1 MKMSS
6 SQKIIFYSLF
16 FILCLLFY
24 TWQGIYLPISSS
36 TEENLFLIEKGE
48 GLKEIASNLKENGL
62 IKNDF
67 LFKLYV
73 FLKGETKNLKA
84 GRYILNLSMNL
95 SEITEIIIS
104 GKTAKEKITIIEGW
118 NLRDIGWYLE
128 NRGLFQAEEL
138 FELVGFPLIDYNK
151 NTGLPKPKDFSEE
164 FDFLRDKPKNVSLE
178 GYLFPDTY
186 EINTGAQIEEIVK
199 TMLSNFDKK
208 LTSNLRK
215 EIKKQEKTI
224 FEIIT
229 MASLLEKEVKSKEEK
244 EIVSGILWKRLKNRI
259 PLQVDATIIYITG
272 KKTTKVSKDDTEI
285 DSPYNTYKYLGL
297 PKGPICNPGL
307 ESILATVYPK
317 NSDFWYYLSTSDGE
331 TIFSKTL
338 EEHNI
343 AKAKYLK

>member
-1 MKMSS
+1 
-6 SQKIIFYSLF
+6 
-16 FILCLLFY
+16 
-24 TWQGIYLPISSS
+24 
-36 TEENLFLIEKGE
+36 
-48 GLKEIASNLKENGL
+48 
-62 IKNDF
+62 
-67 LFKLYV
+67 
-73 FLKGETKNLKA
+73 
-84 GRYILNLSMNL
+84 
-95 SEITEIIIS
+95 
-104 GKTAKEKITIIEGW
+104 
-118 NLRDIGWYLE
+118 
-128 NRGLFQAEEL
+128 
-138 FELVGFPLIDYNK
+138 
-151 NTGLPKPKDFSEE
+151 LPKPKDFSEE